1 MISRLFWSPL
11 ITISK
16 LLREKTNE
24 NLFHEIVFSFLKYNC
39 NFFCLGYA
47 ASIQENAPSGTSV
60 IRVTATDKDEGDLG
74 IVSYELNHPAFTI
87 GMYLIKI

>member
-1 MISRLFWSPL
+1 MTSHQFLNNQKVIYFWRRKTGNIKLFLL
-11 ITISK
+11 I
-16 LLREKTNE
+16 
-24 NLFHEIVFSFLKYNC
+24 FYNT
-39 NFFCLGYA
+39 FFLGYA

-87 GMYLIKI
+87 GM